1 MLADRVNGY
10 IWFTQK
16 YIYSGPGSLP
26 ESIGLISFWKIVWF
40 FKFNRTKIKY
50 IFSFILL
57 SKGYLIAEALYHR
70 VLSTFFDWAGKNFT
84 LTLLSGHQAVCA
96 YFPSPTKEQL
106 QQLKWA
112 TFGSGSNSG
121 FWLGFFPKF
130 TVETAAQGDC
140 ETFWWRGARVM
151 RSLDS

>member
-1 MLADRVNGY
+1 MGISDSLKSIY
-10 IWFTQK
+10 ILDKVHYPSRSAWSHFEK
-16 YIYSGPGSLP
+16 LFDFSN
-26 ESIGLISFWKIVWF
+26 LIEPKL
-40 FKFNRTKIKY
+40 N